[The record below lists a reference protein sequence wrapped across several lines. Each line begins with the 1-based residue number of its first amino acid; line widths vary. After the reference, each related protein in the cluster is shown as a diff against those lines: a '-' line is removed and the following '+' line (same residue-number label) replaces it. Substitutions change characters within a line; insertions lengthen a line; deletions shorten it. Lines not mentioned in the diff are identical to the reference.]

1 MPLRAGPVQAN
12 RDRPGNGTHRRLLRS
27 IRVVPSPVGEIFAA
41 VSVARTGF
49 VSWNT
54 RVPPPSTSIDTG
66 VYVVALTDE
75 LNSLESARPVCPLSK
90 AALVELLEA
99 RRELNLD
106 RARPDAERLG
116 ERLASFWCPDEVII
130 YIGSAGPRQR
140 IKVSALSDRVAEYYS
155 TPLGA
160 RSPHA
165 GGWPLKTLSNLSDL
179 YVHYAYCGDVLTKER
194 LMLKTFADGLS
205 TETRSALHD
214 ATAVMPF
221 ANLRDADGVRKAHG
235 IKGARAPQLRSRSL
249 RRSAAARVTVD
260 RSDAT
265 PATSAPPARDTASGC
280 YTQRVSAGDIRQG
293 IIRISRPV
301 KSLFPSERARV
312 EIDLRGERKSC
323 RWDPRHGPDHERSG
337 VLGVGT
343 ALTRG
348 LVTEGE
354 RLSIWVANGVFYLG

>member
-1 MPLRAGPVQAN
+1 
-12 RDRPGNGTHRRLLRS
+12 
-27 IRVVPSPVGEIFAA
+27 VPSPVGKIFAA
-41 VSVARTGF
+41 ASVAPTGF
-49 VSWNT
+49 VCWST
-54 RVPPPSTSIDTG
+54 RVPPPTTRIDTG

-75 LNSLESARPVCPLSK
+75 LDSLERAAPVCPLSK
-90 AALVELLEA
+90 GALVELLDA
-99 RRELNLD
+99 RGELTLD
-106 RARPDAERLG
+106 GARPDAERLG
-116 ERLASFWCPDEVII
+116 ERLASFFYPDEVVI
-130 YIGSAGPRQR
+130 YIGSAGPRKR

-179 YVHYAYCGDVLTKER
+179 YVHYAYCGDVLTRER

-205 TETRSALHD
+205 VETRSALHK

-235 IKGARAPQLRSRSL
+235 IKGARAPRLRGGSL
-249 RRSAAARVTVD
+249 RGSAAVRVPTVE
-260 RSDAT
+260 RSDAA
-265 PATSAPPARDTASGC
+265 PAMSARAARGTASGY

-293 IIRISRPV
+293 IIRIPRPV
-301 KSLFPSERARV
+301 KMLFPGERARV

-323 RWDPRHGPDHERSG
+323 RWDPRHGPDQERSG

-343 ALTRG
+343 PLTRG

-354 RLSIWVANGVFYLG
+354 RLSIRVANGVFYLG